1 MKRLLFLIFSTLF
14 TINSYSIPVKTP
26 PLAIASIDTNY
37 RITVPSIP
45 IQRYYYVDISHL
57 CFDNEEEAIRIL
69 EFYLTANLITPIIH
83 YKEGYLIIQIL
94 IEYIPDVADYEG
106 LQFYLDH
113 LTKPTN

>member
-1 MKRLLFLIFSTLF
+1 MKRLLFLILAILF
-14 TINSYSIPVKTP
+14 TVNSYSIPVKTP
-26 PLAIASIDTNY
+26 PLTVASIDTDY

-57 CFDNEEEAIRIL
+57 CFDSEEEAIRIL

-83 YKEGYLIIQIL
+83 YEEGYLIIQIL